1 MKTYLKS
8 LLAATFVII
17 GVAATANAQESNSN
31 TKAFNQKI
39 AFKQFE
45 NSLQSSD
52 YPGIVESTLYTV
64 VQCKDRF
71 PEFDYSQLRDAVNK
85 VMKENGDMSLAYKAY
100 LVSMY
105 LSHSS
110 DIQVTPFEYSNDHEQ
125 LFKQIADQLEAKFL
139 AFNSDRKIAEK
150 K

>member
-8 LLAATFVII
+8 LLTATFVILAA
-17 GVAATANAQESNSN
+17 AATANAQESNTN
-31 TKAFNQKI
+31 MKAFDQNL
-39 AFKQFE
+39 AFEQFE
-45 NSLQSSD
+45 NSLQRSD

-71 PEFDYSQLRDAVNK
+71 PEFDYSQLRDAVNEVTK
-85 VMKENGDMSLAYKAY
+85 KDGDMSLAYKAY

-110 DIQVTPFEYSNDHEQ
+110 DIQVTPFEYSNDHDQ